1 MPVVK
6 SRFAIDSKDI
16 DKVQKSILNFQ
27 ENSENAINEYLE
39 KIGSNKVIKSVTDVL
54 PYYKKAKLHAK
65 ESKWYDIE
73 FYNMSFVLSNSL
85 EGKRGTSFYYLYYPA
100 TGTGNSYKKGP
111 NDFFETGFNN
121 IYDSVVDGLIKSLE
135 NKIEEELNNE

>member
-6 SRFAIDSKDI
+6 ERFALNSKDV
-16 DKVQKSILNFQ
+16 DRVQKAILSFQ
-27 ENSENAINEYLE
+27 KDAENAINEYLE

-54 PYYKKAKLHAK
+54 PYYEKTKLHAK
-65 ESKWYDIE
+65 YSKWYDIG
-73 FYNMSFVLSNSL
+73 FNNMSFVLSNSL
-85 EGKRGTSFYYLYYPA
+85 KGKRGTSFYYLYFPA

-111 NDFFETGFNN
+111 NDFFGTGFNN
-121 IYDSVVDGLIKSLE
+121 IYDSFVDGLIMSLE